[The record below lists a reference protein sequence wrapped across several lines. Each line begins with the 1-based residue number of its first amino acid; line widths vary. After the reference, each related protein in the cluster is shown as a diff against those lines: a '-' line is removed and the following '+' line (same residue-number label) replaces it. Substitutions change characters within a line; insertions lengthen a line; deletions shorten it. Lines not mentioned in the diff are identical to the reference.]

1 MLSRKSRWRKPAVL
15 PAVVLAG
22 AGLLV
27 ALQQPME
34 QVWIFDRLAEIG
46 GLKTTV
52 LGNPK
57 VIDTPLGKA
66 VEFDGDG
73 DAIFFEVHP
82 LAGAAAFTW
91 EVIFRPDSGG
101 RPEQRFFHFQERDP
115 KTGNDTNTR
124 LLFETRLTGG
134 SWYLDSFALSGQAS
148 RALMNRERL
157 HPLDAWYHAAMV
169 YDGKEFSNYVNGELE
184 GKAPIQL
191 APQGPG
197 RASAGVRINLRDYF
211 KGAIRMA
218 RMTRRALT
226 PAEFLKVR

>member
-1 MLSRKSRWRKPAVL
+1 MA
-15 PAVVLAG
+15 LAAALA
-22 AGLLV
+22 AGLL
-27 ALQQPME
+27 AYQQPVE
-34 QVWIFDRLAEIG
+34 QVWIFDRLDQIG
-46 GLKTTV
+46 GHKTKV
-52 LGNPK
+52 LGNPR

-82 LAGAAAFTW
+82 LAGAATFTW

-115 KTGNDTNTR
+115 KTGNDTETR
-124 LLFETRLTGG
+124 LLFETRLTGDR
-134 SWYLDSFALSGQAS
+134 WFLDSFAFSAGAS

-184 GKAPIQL
+184 GKAAIQL
-191 APQGPG
+191 APQGDG

-226 PAEFLKVR
+226 PAEFLKVK